1 MLLIAEGHRLI
12 VVLNK
17 VPWKE
22 RKERGKGEGRNG
34 KGKKKR
40 QEGRQVGQ
48 PAGRLKDK

>member
-34 KGKKKR
+34 KGKKKKA
-40 QEGRQVGQ
+40 GGQ
-48 PAGRLKDK
+48 AGRPTGWPAER